1 MAKKGLPPEVEVA
14 LNTPEVESW
23 IRQFEKYGIPRRA
36 GKPLV
41 LMLGVVTGMAGAPE
55 PGRFP
60 LNQVRAELRFLVDLL
75 HAELPRTPLPRT
87 LEPTVTPE
95 ETLRAAGISNR
106 RQARYQ
112 RRVSSLLA
120 GRS

>member
-14 LNTPEVESW
+14 LYTPEVESW

-36 GKPLV
+36 GEPLV
-41 LMLGVVTGMAGAPE
+41 LMFGVITGMAGDPE

-75 HAELPRTPLPRT
+75 HAELPRITH
-87 LEPTVTPE
+87 EPTVTPE
-95 ETLRAAGISNR
+95 ATLREAGISSK

-112 RRVSSLLA
+112 RRMSTLLGQGGA
-120 GRS
+120 